1 MARTGIKTVTVT
13 GISRFFLDAEKASAR
28 KEIEEEFAAEGKEI
42 IGYNEAL
49 PVTFLGF
56 LTQELSFTWRQSDEQ
71 TVPSGQRTFER
82 VTVTAE
88 NYKSILDRID
98 LFLEDKE
105 WERAA
110 SYCEA
115 ALDYA
120 AKDPEI
126 YVRYLL
132 AVLKTSHVNELS
144 NCSESFEDNENY
156 KKAVRFGNEQLV
168 TELNG
173 YITKIKDRNRNAVL
187 TSSYIKAVTALRN
200 AREEDDYRKAAELFI
215 PVSGFRDADSLKR
228 ECLEKAENCR
238 KDRIYNEAVLKMS
251 SDSVSDIKTAI
262 RQFESIKG
270 WRYSAENIDAC
281 YELLEEIKARE
292 ETEREK
298 KEVTKKKR
306 KKIFAIVT
314 STIVV
319 CTALVLIMTTVII
332 PQKKYSKAME
342 LLKSGDYETA
352 YSLLKE
358 IGHNDEIVSSKYERA
373 VDLTE
378 AGDYE
383 TAYSLLREIGYS
395 DEIVSSKYERAVAY
409 IEAGDYETAYFLLE
423 GINYKDSA
431 TLLNSIKTQY
441 YDNLFTNAQEGS
453 YVFFGKYEQDNDM
466 SDGKEDIKWLVLEK
480 KDDRVLLISEYA
492 LDCQKYDSSRDKVI
506 TWETC
511 SLRKWLNETFIKVA
525 FSSEEQKRILSSS
538 VTAESD
544 SKYWAIPGNDT
555 ADFVFVL
562 SVTEFNKYYDTI
574 GAVSCQATK
583 YCCAQDSYKSNNDYC
598 WWWLRTTGS
607 YHGYDSV
614 AAYVRSYGDLADGL
628 REVYDGSGAVRP
640 VLWVSFSKEE

>member
-1 MARTGIKTVTVT
+1 MAKTGIKTVTVT
-13 GISRFFLDAEKASAR
+13 GLTRFYLDVEKARAR

-49 PVTFLGF
+49 PATFLGF

-71 TVPSGQRTFER
+71 IASSGQRTIER

-88 NYKSILDRID
+88 NYRSILNRID

-120 AKDPEI
+120 SADPEV
-126 YVRYLL
+126 YVKYLL
-132 AVLKTSHVNELS
+132 ADLKTSHVNELS

-281 YELLEEIKARE
+281 YELIVEISNRRERQIEERRIAAE
-292 ETEREK
+292 QAA
-298 KEVTKKKR
+298 KKR
-306 KKIFAIVT
+306 KRTVAIVTPIVITCIIFAIV
-314 STIVV
+314 
-319 CTALVLIMTTVII
+319 LITVII
-332 PQKKYSKAME
+332 PENKYSSAME
-342 LLKSGDYETA
+342 LYNSQQY
-352 YSLLKE
+352 KE
-358 IGHNDEIVSSKYERA
+358 
-373 VDLTE
+373 
-378 AGDYE
+378 
-383 TAYSLLREIGYS
+383 
-395 DEIVSSKYERAVAY
+395 AY
-409 IEAGDYETAYFLLE
+409 IAFSSL
-423 GINYKDSA
+423 NYKDSTDKA
-431 TLLNSIKTQY
+431 DECLFLNQIARLTDLEVGQ
-441 YDNLFTNAQEGS
+441 
-453 YVFFGKYEQDNDM
+453 VIRFGHYEQDNN
-466 SDGKEDIKWLVLEK
+466 SSNGKEEIQWKVLAIEGNKALV
-480 KDDRVLLISEYA
+480 ISLYA
-492 LDCQKYDSSRDKVI
+492 LDCQQYNALYTSV

-511 SLRKWLNETFIKVA
+511 SLRKWLNETFYNKA
-525 FSSEEQKRILSSS
+525 FGTYHKNRIISSS
-538 VTAESD
+538 IIAEDNPIYGTESGNNTTDQVFLLNITEANEYFKAD
-544 SKYWAIPGNDT
+544 SGRRCT
-555 ADFVFVL
+555 G
-562 SVTEFNKYYDTI
+562 TEYCYAQ
-574 GAVSCQATK
+574 GA
-583 YCCAQDSYKSNNDYC
+583 YKSSSGNSC
-598 WWWLRTTGS
+598 WWWLRS
-607 YHGYDSV
+607 PGYDSEH
-614 AAYVRSYGDLADGL
+614 AASVYYVGSVISSGE
-628 REVYDGSGAVRP
+628 EVNGIGGAIRP
-640 VLWVSFSKEE
+640 VIWIDISN